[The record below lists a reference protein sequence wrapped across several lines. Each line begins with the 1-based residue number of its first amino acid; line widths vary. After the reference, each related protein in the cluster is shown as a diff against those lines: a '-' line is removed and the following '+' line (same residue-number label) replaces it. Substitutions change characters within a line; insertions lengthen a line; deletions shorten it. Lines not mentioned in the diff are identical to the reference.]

1 MHLRQFIQVAGAL
14 TQNFIVFKTPTIEKH
29 RQSNCCQDDWHQP
42 QNTQTCHGKL
52 MVFDDLFFNA
62 LFHTSSY
69 GLLTI
74 PVLPIP
80 FLT

>member
-1 MHLRQFIQVAGAL
+1 MHMRQFIQVAGAL

-52 MVFDDLFFNA
+52 MVFDDLFSL
-62 LFHTSSY
+62 LFFIFHPMVY
-69 GLLTI
+69 
-74 PVLPIP
+74 
-80 FLT
+80 